1 MWNRGVAQ
9 QGQLMLQSKMLG
21 VQCRAPPIESR
32 VPWGVPEYSSHGNT
46 NTTVL
51 GHPSAFTALLSTSWD
66 VLGCPSRLPQRSLP
80 VYHAQCVPSLQYPG
94 HPGMSWKLLG
104 NSAVLD
110 HPQDFGLA
118 LICLGQP
125 QHVPGCPIH
134 TCTTPACS
142 QGAQDILPPTP
153 SHTHTVLQH
162 FFFYNEF
169 MPGLATGT
177 KLSP

>member
-80 VYHAQCVPSLQYPG
+80 VYHAQCVPAVPRTSWDVMKATRKLRSLRPPSGLRTRTNMSRTATTCSWVSNTYVYYPSMFPGCTG
-94 HPGMSWKLLG
+94 HPS
-104 NSAVLD
+104 
-110 HPQDFGLA
+110 
-118 LICLGQP
+118 
-125 QHVPGCPIH
+125 
-134 TCTTPACS
+134 
-142 QGAQDILPPTP
+142 
-153 SHTHTVLQH
+153 SHTLPHP
-162 FFFYNEF
+162 YS
-169 MPGLATGT
+169 ATT
-177 KLSP
+177 LLFL